1 MTSGSMLTLMRRT
14 SLLFALVALGLGGTA
29 LALLASA
36 GAGLPDV
43 LADPEA
49 HEPFL
54 VFFVPGVFAAICAT
68 LLWRRGGSARATC
81 IALLPLCVLVVAV
94 LAGREWLMVATVFAA
109 PTTALAITRTQ
120 LGMPGEA

>member
-1 MTSGSMLTLMRRT
+1 MSAGSRLTPMRRT
-14 SLLFALVALGLGGTA
+14 SVLFALVALGLCTTA
-29 LALLASA
+29 LALLATA
-36 GAGLPDV
+36 GTALSEV
-43 LADPEA
+43 LADPDA

-54 VFFVPGVFAAICAT
+54 VFFVPGVFAGVCAS

-94 LAGREWLMVATVFAA
+94 LAGREWLIVAMVFAT